1 MSFWLPNAMVPMHH
15 PLTTAAHNKR
25 DVALV
30 GFNPGQSLQLH
41 VTKSKKSTDTNH
53 INNTKMVS
61 NSRMLYIGTYCHIF
75 DNIHL

>member
-30 GFNPGQSLQLH
+30 GFNPGQSLQHNSTLPSL
-41 VTKSKKSTDTNH
+41 KSQQIQTTSTTQKWFPTVECF
-53 INNTKMVS
+53 I
-61 NSRMLYIGTYCHIF
+61 
-75 DNIHL
+75 